1 MHDTPFEDEN
11 NTIREIFYLDVEE
24 NKFVRESLKAR
35 YEPEAYVRRRQ
46 IGTNP
51 SRHLASI
58 RSALES
64 PVILDIGFYFDK
76 SKTSALT
83 AVFWFKVSI
92 IAHSKRGHIKRLYGG
107 ERTFEAFNEYSA
119 KYLQTSRAVMFARCD
134 EYALDKSK
142 GMSPEH
148 LKSIVN
154 SLHYS
159 ILKEWAKLH

>member
-76 SKTSALT
+76 SCDVLLIPRC
-83 AVFWFKVSI
+83 VNFNLQI
-92 IAHSKRGHIKRLYGG
+92 C
-107 ERTFEAFNEYSA
+107 AFVLGVNM
-119 KYLQTSRAVMFARCD
+119 SRPA
-134 EYALDKSK
+134 
-142 GMSPEH
+142 
-148 LKSIVN
+148 I
-154 SLHYS
+154 
-159 ILKEWAKLH
+159 